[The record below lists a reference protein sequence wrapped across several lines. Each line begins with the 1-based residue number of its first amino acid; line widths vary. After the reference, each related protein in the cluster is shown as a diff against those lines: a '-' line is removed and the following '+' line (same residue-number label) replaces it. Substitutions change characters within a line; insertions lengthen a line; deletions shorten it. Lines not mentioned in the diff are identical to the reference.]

1 MLVVIVYSRNFTS
14 NAKSL
19 SSAVKAEWDDV
30 DINLMGG
37 YGKTDS
43 FSRYQVQLDRDIVYH
58 SDSVTDNDTIINLI
72 KERLQD
78 ETTIRTTDH
87 R

>member
-1 MLVVIVYSRNFTS
+1 MLIVIVYSENFTS

-19 SSAVKAEWDDV
+19 STAVKAEWDGVDV
-30 DINLMGG
+30 NLIGV

-43 FSRYQVQLDRDIVYH
+43 FSRYQVQLDRDLVYH

-72 KERLQD
+72 KERL
-78 ETTIRTTDH
+78 
-87 R
+87 

>member
-1 MLVVIVYSRNFTS
+1 MLIVIVYSENFTS

-19 SSAVKAEWDDV
+19 STAVKAEWDDV
-30 DINLMGG
+30 DVNLIGV

-43 FSRYQVQLDRDIVYH
+43 FTRYQVQMDRDIAYH

-72 KERLQD
+72 KARL
-78 ETTIRTTDH
+78 
-87 R
+87 

>member
-19 SSAVKAEWDDV
+19 SSAVRAEWDDV
-30 DINLMGG
+30 KVNLMGV

-43 FSRYQVQLDRDIVYH
+43 FSRYQVQLGRDMVYH

-72 KERLQD
+72 RERL
-78 ETTIRTTDH
+78 
-87 R
+87 

>member
-30 DINLMGG
+30 DVNLMGV

-43 FSRYQVQLDRDIVYH
+43 FSRYQIQLDRDMVYH
-58 SDSVTDNDTIINLI
+58 SDSATDNDTIINLI
-72 KERLQD
+72 KERL
-78 ETTIRTTDH
+78 
-87 R
+87 

>member
-30 DINLMGG
+30 DINLMGV

-43 FSRYQVQLDRDIVYH
+43 FSRYQVQLGRDMVYH

-72 KERLQD
+72 RERL
-78 ETTIRTTDH
+78 
-87 R
+87 

>member
-30 DINLMGG
+30 DINLMGV

-43 FSRYQVQLDRDIVYH
+43 FSRYQVQLDRHIVYD

-72 KERLQD
+72 KERL
-78 ETTIRTTDH
+78 
-87 R
+87 

>member
-30 DINLMGG
+30 KVNLMGV
-37 YGKTDS
+37 YGKRDS
-43 FSRYQVQLDRDIVYH
+43 FSRYQVQLGRDMVYH

-72 KERLQD
+72 KERL
-78 ETTIRTTDH
+78 
-87 R
+87 

>member
-30 DINLMGG
+30 KVNLMGV

-43 FSRYQVQLDRDIVYH
+43 FSRYQVQLGRDMVYH

-72 KERLQD
+72 KERL
-78 ETTIRTTDH
+78 
-87 R
+87 

>member
-1 MLVVIVYSRNFTS
+1 MLVVIVYSANFTS

-30 DINLMGG
+30 DVNLMGV

-43 FSRYQVQLDRDIVYH
+43 FSRYQVQLDRDMVYH

-72 KERLQD
+72 RARL
-78 ETTIRTTDH
+78 
-87 R
+87 

>member
-19 SSAVKAEWDDV
+19 SSAVRAEWGDV
-30 DINLMGG
+30 KVNLMGV

-43 FSRYQVQLDRDIVYH
+43 FSRYQVQLDRDMVYH

-72 KERLQD
+72 KERL
-78 ETTIRTTDH
+78 
-87 R
+87 

>member
-30 DINLMGG
+30 KVNLMGV

-43 FSRYQVQLDRDIVYH
+43 FSRYQIQLGRDMVYH

-72 KERLQD
+72 KERL
-78 ETTIRTTDH
+78 
-87 R
+87 

>member
-19 SSAVKAEWDDV
+19 SSAVKAEWEDV
-30 DINLMGG
+30 DINLMGV

-43 FSRYQVQLDRDIVYH
+43 FSRYQIQLGRDMVYH

-72 KERLQD
+72 KERL
-78 ETTIRTTDH
+78 
-87 R
+87 

>member
-30 DINLMGG
+30 DINLMGV

-58 SDSVTDNDTIINLI
+58 SDSVTDNNSIINLI
-72 KERLQD
+72 EERL
-78 ETTIRTTDH
+78 
-87 R
+87 

>member
-19 SSAVKAEWDDV
+19 SSAVRAEWDDV
-30 DINLMGG
+30 KVNLMGV

-43 FSRYQVQLDRDIVYH
+43 FSRYQVQLGRDMVYH

-72 KERLQD
+72 KERL
-78 ETTIRTTDH
+78 
-87 R
+87 

>member
-30 DINLMGG
+30 DINLMGV

-58 SDSVTDNDTIINLI
+58 IDSVTDNDTIINLI
-72 KERLQD
+72 KERL
-78 ETTIRTTDH
+78 
-87 R
+87 

>member
-30 DINLMGG
+30 DINLMGV

-43 FSRYQVQLDRDIVYH
+43 FSRYQVQLGRDMVYH

-72 KERLQD
+72 KERL
-78 ETTIRTTDH
+78 
-87 R
+87 

>member
-30 DINLMGG
+30 DINLMGV

-72 KERLQD
+72 KERL
-78 ETTIRTTDH
+78 
-87 R
+87 

>member
-19 SSAVKAEWDDV
+19 SSAVRAEWDDV
-30 DINLMGG
+30 DINLMGV

-43 FSRYQVQLDRDIVYH
+43 FSRYQVQLGRDMVYH

-72 KERLQD
+72 KERL
-78 ETTIRTTDH
+78 
-87 R
+87 